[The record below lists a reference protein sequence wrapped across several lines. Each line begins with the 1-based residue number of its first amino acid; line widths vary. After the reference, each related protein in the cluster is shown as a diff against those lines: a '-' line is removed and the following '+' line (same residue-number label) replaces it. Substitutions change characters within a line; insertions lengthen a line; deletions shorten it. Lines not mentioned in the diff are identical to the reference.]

1 MPNISDI
8 LIENPVIAAVRNN
21 EELEKAEN
29 SRVKIVFVL
38 YGTILTLPEMCRK
51 LHEAQKL
58 VFVHAD
64 MIEGLRGDLAGVE
77 FIKTTAAPTGIV
89 STRANIIKFAKQL
102 HMQTILRVFL
112 LDSLSLQ
119 TGVKN
124 ILETS
129 PDAVE
134 IMPGIA
140 CRYIN
145 EVERKINAPVI
156 AGGLI
161 VDKEQVIES
170 LSSGAVAISTS
181 KEELWDL

>member
-77 FIKTTAAPTGIV
+77 FIKTTASPTGIV

-170 LSSGAVAISTS
+170 LSSGALAISTS

>member
-1 MPNISDI
+1 MSSISDI
-8 LIENPVIAAVRNN
+8 LIENPVIAAVRNDN
-21 EELEKAEN
+21 ELEKAAL

-38 YGTILTLPEMCRK
+38 YGSILTLPGICKR
-51 LHEAQKL
+51 LHEVSKM

-64 MIEGLRGDLAGVE
+64 MIEGLRGDMAGIE
-77 FIKTTAAPTGIV
+77 FIHRSSSPAGIV
-89 STRANIIKFAKQL
+89 STRVSSIKYAKQL
-102 HMQTILRVFL
+102 HLQTILRIFL

-124 ILETS
+124 IHETN

-140 CRYIN
+140 CRLID
-145 EVERKINAPVI
+145 EVERTIAVPVI

-161 VDKEQVIES
+161 VNKEQVLES
-170 LSSGAVAISTS
+170 LSCGAVAISTS
-181 KEELWDL
+181 KEDLWEL